1 MTVPIAKPLGSAV
14 RRSLGPATSG
24 HRPVTAAA
32 RALAAGD
39 LLDAS
44 TFCEFLGSDPDR
56 LLHAWEAAVRD
67 QIQQRLDLLTACAC
81 VQRRIDMHAQRRLGG
96 HGF

>member
-1 MTVPIAKPLGSAV
+1 MTVPIAKAARQ
-14 RRSLGPATSG
+14 RRAALSWGR
-24 HRPVTAAA
+24 RPVTAAA

-44 TFCEFLGSDPDR
+44 TFCEFLGSDPDC